1 MCPYCIGNSNAV
13 YYPPIKHYAV
23 YISNL
28 LTMNFLNVAI
38 HLIYHM
44 HKPNVFSKL
53 SAGEKC
59 LSGVEKGLKKKVTIW
74 YCYDSIYRAY
84 SCSTIFL

>member
-1 MCPYCIGNSNAV
+1 MKST
-13 YYPPIKHYAV
+13 
-23 YISNL
+23 L

-38 HLIYHM
+38 HLIYHI

-59 LSGVEKGLKKKVTIW
+59 LSGMEKGFIREKSHNLV
-74 YCYDSIYRAY
+74 
-84 SCSTIFL
+84 LL